1 MQEMSIFTAEQQKNI
16 VQAIGHAENMTSGE
30 IKVHV
35 EAKCESGN
43 AYNRAVEIFEYLSLH
58 RTALRNGVL
67 IYLAY
72 EDRKY
77 AILGDKGI
85 DKKVGPDFWNST
97 SAILK
102 AGFENQSFEK
112 TIIEAVTEAGK
123 VLKQHFLIAKNDRN
137 EIPDDISFG

>member
-1 MQEMSIFTAEQQKNI
+1 MSIFTAEEQKNI
-16 VQAIGHAENMTSGE
+16 TAAIGQAEKMTSGE

-35 EAKCESGN
+35 EAKCDSGN
-43 AYNRAVEIFEYLSLH
+43 AFNRARDVFEYLSLH
-58 RTALRNGVL
+58 KTALRNGVL

-85 DKKVGPDFWNST
+85 DTKVGPDFWNTT

-102 AGFENQSFEK
+102 AGFENQTFEK
-112 TIIEAVTEAGK
+112 TLILAVTEAGK
-123 VLKQHFLIAKNDRN
+123 VLKQHFPIAHNDQN
-137 EIPDDISFG
+137 EISNEISFG